1 MPICLSNELKF
12 GKSSHTGVPMRIA
25 SIIAAVLVA
34 VGLYALVTQRDAVS
48 ADAEGQAPSAGQQGS
63 ESGFA
68 QNPQAA
74 DEIVHVVALRS
85 SAQPVESGIVLR
97 GQTEAARFVDVRSE
111 TSGLVISEPL
121 RKGAFVTEGQE
132 ICKLDPGTRNAS
144 LAEANARLSE
154 AEMNER
160 ATSRLAEEGYASE
173 TGRTAALAALRA
185 ATAAVDRAQQE
196 ILRLTMEAPFDGLLE
211 SDAAELGSLL
221 QPGSL
226 CARIIQLDPI
236 KIVGFVPEADVDAID
251 VGNSAAAR
259 LVSGTE
265 VSGEVTFISRSADPD
280 TRTFRLE
287 ITADNADLSI
297 RDGSTAEIFITSKSE
312 EAHLVPQSALT
323 LDDDGLL
330 GIRAVEG
337 DEAKFY
343 SIDIVR
349 DSLQGAWV
357 TGLPDIVDL
366 IVIGQE
372 YVVDGSKVRVTYRNE
387 QS

>member
-1 MPICLSNELKF
+1 
-12 GKSSHTGVPMRIA
+12 MRIA

-34 VGLYALVTQRDAVS
+34 VGLYLLVTQRDPVS
-48 ADAEGQAPSAGQQGS
+48 ADAPGQVPAAGEQGP
-63 ESGFA
+63 ESGSA
-68 QNPQAA
+68 QNPQAE
-74 DEIVHVVALRS
+74 DGIVHVVAFRS
-85 SAQPVESGIVLR
+85 SAQSVESGVVLR

-111 TSGLVISEPL
+111 TSGLVISDPL

-144 LAEANARLSE
+144 LAEAEARLSE

-160 ATSRLAEEGYASE
+160 ATSQLAEEGYASE

-196 ILRLTMEAPFDGLLE
+196 ILRLSMEAPFDGLLE

-236 KIVGFVPEADVDAID
+236 KIVGFVPEAEVDLIE
-251 VGNSAAAR
+251 VGNPAAAR

-265 VSGEVTFISRSADPD
+265 VSGAVTFISRSADPD

-287 ITADNADLSI
+287 ITADNEDLSI

-337 DEAKFY
+337 NQARFY
-343 SIDIVR
+343 AIDIVR
-349 DSLQGAWV
+349 DSLEGAWV
-357 TGLPDIVDL
+357 TGLPDSVDL
-366 IVIGQE
+366 IVLGQE

>member
-1 MPICLSNELKF
+1 
-12 GKSSHTGVPMRIA
+12 MRIA

-34 VGLYALVTQRDAVS
+34 VGLYVIVTQRDTVG
-48 ADAEGQAPSAGQQGS
+48 ADAEGQAPAAGQQGS
-63 ESGFA
+63 GSGFA
-68 QNPQAA
+68 QNPQAE

-111 TSGLVISEPL
+111 TSGLVISDPL
-121 RKGAFVTEGQE
+121 RKGAFVTQGQE
-132 ICKLDPGTRNAS
+132 ICKLDPGTRNAG
-144 LAEANARLSE
+144 LAEAEARLSE
-154 AEMNER
+154 AEINER
-160 ATSRLAEEGYASE
+160 ATSQLAEEGYASE

-185 ATAAVDRAQQE
+185 ASATVDRAKQE
-196 ILRLTMEAPFDGLLE
+196 IVRLTMEAPFDGLLE

-265 VSGEVTFISRSADPD
+265 LSGEVTFISRSADPD

-297 RDGSTAEIFITSKSE
+297 RDGSTAEIFITSRSE

-330 GIRAVEG
+330 GIRAVDG
-337 DEAKFY
+337 DRAKFY
-343 SIDIVR
+343 AIDIVR
-349 DSLQGAWV
+349 DSLEGAWV
-357 TGLPDIVDL
+357 TGLPENVDL

>member
-1 MPICLSNELKF
+1 
-12 GKSSHTGVPMRIA
+12 MRIA

-34 VGLYALVTQRDAVS
+34 VGLYLLVTQRDPVS
-48 ADAEGQAPSAGQQGS
+48 ADAPGSVPAAGERGP
-63 ESGFA
+63 ESGSA
-68 QNPQAA
+68 QNPQVE
-74 DEIVHVVALRS
+74 DEVVHVVALRS

-111 TSGLVISEPL
+111 TSGLVISDPL
-121 RKGAFVTEGQE
+121 RKGAFVTEAQE

-144 LAEANARLSE
+144 LAEAEARLSE

-160 ATSRLAEEGYASE
+160 ATSQLAEEGYASE

-196 ILRLTMEAPFDGLLE
+196 ILRLSMEAPFDGLLE

-236 KIVGFVPEADVDAID
+236 KIVGFVPEAEVDLIE
-251 VGNSAAAR
+251 VGNPAAAR

-265 VSGEVTFISRSADPD
+265 VSGVVTFISRSADPD

-287 ITADNADLSI
+287 ITADNEDLSI

-337 DEAKFY
+337 DQARFY
-343 SIDIVR
+343 AIVIVR
-349 DSLQGAWV
+349 DALEGAWV
-357 TGLPDIVDL
+357 TGLPDNVDL
-366 IVIGQE
+366 IVLGQE

>member
-1 MPICLSNELKF
+1 
-12 GKSSHTGVPMRIA
+12 MRIA

-34 VGLYALVTQRDAVS
+34 VGLYVLVIQRENVGEDAGV
-48 ADAEGQAPSAGQQGS
+48 QAPTAGQQGS
-63 ESGFA
+63 EAGFA
-68 QNPQAA
+68 QNPQAE
-74 DEIVHVVALRS
+74 DEVVHVVAFRS
-85 SAQPVESGIVLR
+85 SAQPVESGVVLR

-154 AEMNER
+154 AEVNER

-211 SDAAELGSLL
+211 SDTAELGSLL

-265 VSGEVTFISRSADPD
+265 VTGEVTFISRSADPD

-312 EAHLVPQSALT
+312 KAHLVPQSALT
-323 LDDDGLL
+323 LDDNGLL

-337 DEAKFY
+337 DQARFY
-343 SIDIVR
+343 AINIVR
-349 DSLQGAWV
+349 DSLEGAWV
-357 TGLPDIVDL
+357 TGLPNNVDL
-366 IVIGQE
+366 IVIGHE
-372 YVVDGSKVRVTYRNE
+372 YVIDGSKVRVTYRNE

>member
-1 MPICLSNELKF
+1 
-12 GKSSHTGVPMRIA
+12 MRIA

-34 VGLYALVTQRDAVS
+34 VGLYMFVTQRDTGGAGTQGQ
-48 ADAEGQAPSAGQQGS
+48 APAEGQRVPA
-63 ESGFA
+63 SGFA
-68 QNPQAA
+68 QNPQLE

-132 ICKLDPGTRNAS
+132 ICILDPGTRNAT
-144 LAEANARLSE
+144 LDEAKARLSE
-154 AEMNER
+154 AEINER
-160 ATSRLAEEGYASE
+160 ATSQLAEEGYASE

-196 ILRLTMEAPFDGLLE
+196 ILRLTMKAPFDGLLE

-236 KIVGFVPEADVDAID
+236 KIVGFVPEADVDLIE
-251 VGNSAAAR
+251 VGNAAAAR
-259 LVSGTE
+259 LVSGTK
-265 VSGEVTFISRSADPD
+265 VAGTVTFISRSADPE

-287 ITADNADLSI
+287 ITAGNADLSI

-337 DEAKFY
+337 DQARFY
-343 SIDIVR
+343 AVDIVR
-349 DSLQGAWV
+349 DSLEGAWV
-357 TGLPDIVDL
+357 TGLPDNIEL
-366 IVIGQE
+366 IVLGQE